1 MAMKT
6 YNDLILSLQSRL
18 NERLLNDIAI
28 EIDGEVYSSKRFDFG
43 LSLNENDEIVL
54 KITSKW
60 G

>member
-1 MAMKT
+1 MKT

>member
-43 LSLNENDEIVL
+43 LSLNEDDEIVL

>member
-1 MAMKT
+1 MKT

-43 LSLNENDEIVL
+43 LSLNEDDEIVL

>member
-1 MAMKT
+1 MKT

-28 EIDGEVYSSKRFDFG
+28 EIDGEIYSSKRFDFG
-43 LSLNENDEIVL
+43 LSLNEDDEIVL